1 MNPTDENAPLHG
13 SRVLIVEDEPIVAL
27 DLAMTV
33 EDEGARV
40 EGPICR
46 LEQAM
51 ERDGL
56 SRLDAAIVDV
66 DIAGREVFPLADR
79 LTASGVP
86 VVFHTARADLASL
99 QARYPRAQIVR
110 KPSAANEVA
119 AALGQAVSRLGAT
132 AAAAS

>member
-1 MNPTDENAPLHG
+1 MTPTHKNAPLHG
-13 SRVLIVEDEPIVAL
+13 TRVLIVEDEPIVAL

-33 EDEGARV
+33 EDEGAYV

-46 LEQAM
+46 LEQAL

-56 SRLDAAIVDV
+56 NRLDAAIVDV
-66 DIAGREVFPLADR
+66 DIAGREVFPLTDR
-79 LTASGVP
+79 LKASGVP
-86 VVFHTARADLASL
+86 IVFHTARTDLAFL

-119 AALGQAVSRLGAT
+119 AALGQAVSPFGTR